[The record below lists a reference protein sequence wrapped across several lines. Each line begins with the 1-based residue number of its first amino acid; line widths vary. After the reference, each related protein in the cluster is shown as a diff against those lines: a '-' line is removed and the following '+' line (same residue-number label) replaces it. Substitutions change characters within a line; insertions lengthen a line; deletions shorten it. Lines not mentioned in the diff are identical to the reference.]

1 MSRLALNLLGRLVPG
16 LETPSGIRLATLNE
30 LSGLL
35 PFSHPILS
43 TRERPVEARG
53 LLLHV
58 GVGLR
63 PYRYGCL
70 MPHVLGATNPAM
82 DSGGPYHAAQQ

>member
-63 PYRYGCL
+63 PYACL
-70 MPHVLGATNPAM
+70 MPHVSGATNPAM

>member
-1 MSRLALNLLGRLVPG
+1 MRIQILPMSRLAMRILGRLVPG
-16 LETPSGIRLATLNE
+16 LEPSGIRLANPIE

-43 TRERPVEARG
+43 TRDRPVEARG

-58 GVGLR
+58 GVGL
-63 PYRYGCL
+63 
-70 MPHVLGATNPAM
+70 TI
-82 DSGGPYHAAQQ
+82 DF